1 MTVQVFAQRPTT
13 QPLTQPTKQ
22 VATQPAAAFLTAL
35 TGGAPS
41 WDTWRDALAPERVEQ
56 PAEVARLLAFLDTEV
71 DPDAIDREGEI
82 PPFVIARLRDLGAF
96 RLATG
101 EDLGGLGLTPYALFR
116 TVEAVAS
123 RSVAIGFMLAVHNG
137 IGVATSLLPTLP
149 HGSLRDLIRRRS
161 REGMISG
168 FADAEPAGQGNQWP
182 RTKAVPTPDGS
193 AYVLT
198 GDKLFISNGPVA
210 DLLGVTVTVR
220 DEDGPRVGLA
230 VVDTRSPGFEV
241 RAGLEYLGVR
251 GLPNGWLRL
260 NGVTVPRD
268 HVVTSAQGDP
278 RRTPER
284 TSAFLTARMLI
295 QAAPALALARN
306 CLRWSREFTARR
318 RIDGIGLGEYD
329 LIQRTLAANAADV
342 RAMDAVVRWSLGG
355 PAPGDRWFERMIA
368 RNFCTEAATRVVDR
382 TVSLLGAEGLET
394 DRSKRRRGAPS
405 VPLERAYRDI
415 RMLRTAGGVDD
426 LIDVQAAQALLTHC
440 ADTAPTGL
448 LDNGLPGALPAT
460 ENFFPR
466 NARHLYDLHEDLA
479 RFAAVCHDVAA
490 RPAGERQRRSGQY
503 PLLLLGRIA
512 RELLGAAAVLA
523 TAEQDG
529 HQRLTD
535 VHCTAARSRLRDLW
549 AQLDAPD
556 QPDHAGIARAVL
568 SRDRHVDDLLGL

>member
-1 MTVQVFAQRPTT
+1 MTVQVFAQRPTA
-13 QPLTQPTKQ
+13 QPTR
-22 VATQPAAAFLTAL
+22 QPAASFLTAL
-35 TGGAPS
+35 TGGDPS
-41 WDTWRDALAPERVEQ
+41 WDAWRDPSVPENVEH
-56 PAEVARLLAFLDTEV
+56 PPEVVRLLAFLDTEV
-71 DPDAIDREGEI
+71 DPDAVDREGEI

-96 RLATG
+96 RLAAG

-123 RSVAIGFMLAVHNG
+123 RSVAIGFLLAVHNG

-149 HGSLRDLIRRRS
+149 HGALRDLIRRRT

-168 FADAEPAGQGNQWP
+168 FADTEPAGQGNQWP
-182 RTKAVPTPDGS
+182 RTTATPTPDGS
-193 AYVLT
+193 AYVLN

-230 VVDTRSPGFEV
+230 VVDTRTPGFEV
-241 RAGLEYLGVR
+241 RAGLEFLGVR

-260 NGVTVPRD
+260 NGVTIPRD
-268 HVVTSAQGDP
+268 HVVTVAHGDP

-284 TSAFLTARMLI
+284 TSALLTARLLI
-295 QAAPALALARN
+295 QGAPALALARN

-318 RIDGIGLGEYD
+318 RVDGIGLGEYD

-342 RAMDAVVRWSLGG
+342 RAMDAVVRWSLGA
-355 PAPGDRWFERMIA
+355 PAPGERWFERMLA
-368 RNFCTEAATRVVDR
+368 RNFCTETATRVVDR
-382 TVSLLGAEGLET
+382 TVSLLGGEGLET
-394 DRSKRRRGAPS
+394 DRSKRRRGAPP

-415 RMLRTAGGVDD
+415 RVLRTAGGVDD
-426 LIDVQAAQALLTHC
+426 LIDVQAAQALLAHL
-440 ADTAPTGL
+440 ADTEPVGGFRDGAV
-448 LDNGLPGALPAT
+448 PGVLPAT

-466 NARHLYDLHEDLA
+466 NARHLHDLHEDLA
-479 RFAAVCHDVAA
+479 RFAAACHDIGTRAA
-490 RPAGERQRRSGQY
+490 KGRPSGSQQY
-503 PLLLLGRIA
+503 PLLLIGRIA
-512 RELLGAAAVLA
+512 RELLGTAAALA

-535 VHCTAARSRLRDLW
+535 VHCTAARFRLRDLW

-568 SRDRHVDDLLGL
+568 SRDRHLDGLLGL

>member
-1 MTVQVFAQRPTT
+1 MTVQLFAQRPTT
-13 QPLTQPTKQ
+13 QPAAPT
-22 VATQPAAAFLTAL
+22 AQPAATFLTAL
-35 TGGAPS
+35 TGGDPS
-41 WDTWRDALAPERVEQ
+41 WDAWRDPSVPGSVEQ
-56 PAEVARLLAFLDTEV
+56 PPEVARLLAFLDTEV

-168 FADAEPAGQGNQWP
+168 FADAEPAGQANQSP
-182 RTKAVPTPDGS
+182 RTTAVPTADGS

-230 VVDTRSPGFEV
+230 VVDTRTPGFEV

-268 HVVTSAQGDP
+268 HVVTVAQGDP

-284 TSAFLTARMLI
+284 TSAFLTARLLI
-295 QAAPALALARN
+295 QAAPVLALARN

-318 RIDGIGLGEYD
+318 RVDGMGLGEYD

-342 RAMDAVVRWSLGG
+342 RAMDAVVRWSLGA
-355 PAPGDRWFERMIA
+355 PAPGDRWFERMLA

-382 TVSLLGAEGLET
+382 TVSLLGGEGLET
-394 DRSKRRRGAPS
+394 DRSKRRRGAPP

-426 LIDVQAAQALLTHC
+426 LVDVQAAQALLTHL
-440 ADTAPTGL
+440 ADTEPAGGFR
-448 LDNGLPGALPAT
+448 DGAVPGVLPAI

-466 NARHLYDLHEDLA
+466 NARHLHDLHEDLA
-479 RFAAVCHDVAA
+479 RFAAACHDIRTRAA
-490 RPAGERQRRSGQY
+490 KERQRASQQY

-512 RELLGAAAVLA
+512 RELLGTTAALA

-535 VHCTAARSRLRDLW
+535 VHCTAARFRLRDLW

-556 QPDHAGIARAVL
+556 RPDHAGIARAVL
-568 SRDRHVDDLLGL
+568 SRDRHLDALLGL

>member
-1 MTVQVFAQRPTT
+1 MTVQLVAQRPTT
-13 QPLTQPTKQ
+13 QPAAPT
-22 VATQPAAAFLTAL
+22 AQPAATFLTAL
-35 TGGAPS
+35 TGGDPS
-41 WDTWRDALAPERVEQ
+41 WDAWRDPSMTESVEQ
-56 PAEVARLLAFLDTEV
+56 PPEVVRLLAFLDTEV

-161 REGMISG
+161 GEGVISG
-168 FADAEPAGQGNQWP
+168 FADAEPAGQANQSP
-182 RTKAVPTPDGS
+182 RTTAVPTADGS

-230 VVDTRSPGFEV
+230 VVDTRTPGFEV
-241 RAGLEYLGVR
+241 RASLEYLGVR

-268 HVVTSAQGDP
+268 HVVTVAQGDP

-284 TSAFLTARMLI
+284 TSAFLTARLLI

-318 RIDGIGLGEYD
+318 RVDGIGLGEYD

-342 RAMDAVVRWSLGG
+342 RAMDAVVRWSLGA
-355 PAPGDRWFERMIA
+355 PAPGDRWFERMVA

-382 TVSLLGAEGLET
+382 TVSLLGGEGLET
-394 DRSKRRRGAPS
+394 DRSKRRRGAPP

-426 LIDVQAAQALLTHC
+426 LVDVQAAQALLTHL
-440 ADTAPTGL
+440 AYTEPAGGFRDGAV
-448 LDNGLPGALPAT
+448 PGVLPAI

-466 NARHLYDLHEDLA
+466 NARHLHDLHEDLA
-479 RFAAVCHDVAA
+479 RFAAACHDIRTRAA
-490 RPAGERQRRSGQY
+490 KERQRASQQY

-512 RELLGAAAVLA
+512 RELLGTTAALA

-535 VHCTAARSRLRDLW
+535 VHCTAARFRLRDLW

-568 SRDRHVDDLLGL
+568 SRDRHLDDLLGL